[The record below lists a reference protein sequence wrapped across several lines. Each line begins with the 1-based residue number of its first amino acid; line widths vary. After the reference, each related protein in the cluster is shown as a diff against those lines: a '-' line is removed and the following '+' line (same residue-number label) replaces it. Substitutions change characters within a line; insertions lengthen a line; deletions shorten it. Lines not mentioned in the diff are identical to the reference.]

1 MMQVCLIGK
10 SWTMCSV
17 GVPPGT
23 GLGNT
28 CLKTEAEL
36 KNMDRKFNLCIYV

>member
-1 MMQVCLIGK
+1 
-10 SWTMCSV
+10 MCSV

-28 CLKTEAEL
+28 GL
-36 KNMDRKFNLCIYV
+36 NDCILFVESLLMFCDMADFYVYI